1 MLERLDERELLL
13 ESINFCW
20 TKQERY
26 INYFFKYALPVL
38 LKYTQSSFCYIYTS
52 MNYNY

>member
-13 ESINFCW
+13 ESVNFCR

-26 INYFFKYALPVL
+26 INYFFKLPVL
-38 LKYTQSSFCYIYTS
+38 LKYTQSSLCYICTS
-52 MNYNY
+52 TNYNY